1 MESINEALDYDLAI
15 EILQSMRVK
24 TERTIDSAQTET
36 ERKEAQ
42 ALLKLYNMEEKILNG
57 WGNDYSRQSVYDKVF
72 RFYAPLVRS
81 V

>member
-1 MESINEALDYDLAI
+1 METVNEALNYDLAI

-36 ERKEAQ
+36 EKKEAR

-57 WGNDYSRQSVYDKVF
+57 WDNDFSRQSVYDKVF
-72 RFYAPLVRS
+72 RFYAPLVRP

>member
-42 ALLKLYNMEEKILNG
+42 ALLKLYNMEEILNDEAKIVAELMKRYESLTK
-57 WGNDYSRQSVYDKVF
+57 N
-72 RFYAPLVRS
+72 
-81 V
+81 

>member
-1 MESINEALDYDLAI
+1 
-15 EILQSMRVK
+15 MRVK

-36 ERKEAQ
+36 ERKEAR

-57 WGNDYSRQSVYDKVF
+57 WDNDFSRQSVYDKVF

>member
-1 MESINEALDYDLAI
+1 METVNEALNYDLAI

-36 ERKEAQ
+36 ERKEAR

-57 WGNDYSRQSVYDKVF
+57 WDNDFSRQSVYDKVF